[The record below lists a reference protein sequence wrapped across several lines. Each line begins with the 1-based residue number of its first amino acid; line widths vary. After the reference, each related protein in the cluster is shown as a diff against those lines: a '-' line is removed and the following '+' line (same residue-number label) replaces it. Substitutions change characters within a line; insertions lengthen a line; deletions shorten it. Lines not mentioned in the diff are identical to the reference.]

1 MSKLG
6 RYSADRKKIETLDT
20 DKTVTVADCGTIFI
34 LNSGS
39 DAISGRS
46 GQYTVTL
53 PALNDAGNG
62 WWCKFVLAQTSGGD
76 VAISGSSSDTTPLN
90 VHIAAVASGSDA
102 GAGDGTAHAG
112 GKGNGQAPLASAKHA
127 TFDVSAC
134 AVNDT
139 LELVTNGSAW
149 YGQAIVS
156 GGAAITDSI

>member
-6 RYSADRKKIETLDT
+6 RYSADRKKIETLDK

-39 DAISGRS
+39 DAVSGRS
-46 GQYTVTL
+46 GEYTVTL

-62 WWCKFVLAQTSGGD
+62 WWCKFILAQTSGGD

-90 VHIAAVASGSDA
+90 VHIAAVASGSDGGQDA
-102 GAGDGTAHAG
+102 NSG
-112 GKGNGQAPLASAKHA
+112 GKGHGQAPLASAKHA

>member
-39 DAISGRS
+39 DAIAGRS

-53 PALNDAGNG
+53 PKLNDAGNG
-62 WWCKFVLAQTSGGD
+62 WWCKFILSATDGGD
-76 VAISGSSSDTTPLN
+76 VAISGSSGAGIVN

-102 GAGDGTAHAG
+102 GPEAEGS
-112 GKGNGQAPLASAKHA
+112 GKGHGQAPLASAKHA

>member
-39 DAISGRS
+39 DAVSGRS
-46 GQYTVTL
+46 GEYTVTL
-53 PALNDAGNG
+53 PTVAQAGNG
-62 WWCKFVLAQTSGGD
+62 WWAKFVLASISGGD
-76 VAISGSSSDTTPLN
+76 VAISGSSEALVN

-102 GAGDGTAHAG
+102 GAADGTAFAS
-112 GKGNGQAPLASAKHA
+112 GKGHGQAPLASAKHA

-134 AVNDT
+134 AINDT

-149 YGQAIVS
+149 YGQAVVS